1 MAVDV
6 IVRGS
11 MWLALGGFVAAHWG
25 FRRAGS
31 AAHSSWPLAAYWIGA
46 ALAFVHALGAFHWH
60 YDWSHTQ
67 AVVATAEQTADI
79 FGLNWGGGVWVNYAF
94 LVVWLAD
101 AGRRMASHRPEVAES
116 TGTWVLRCFYL
127 IIIANGAITFVE
139 WPMNLVGAGM
149 VAVLVWCWWPPRLRF
164 GAEASRG

>member
-1 MAVDV
+1 VAVDV

-11 MWLALGGFVAAHWG
+11 MWLALGAFVAAHWG

-46 ALAFVHALGAFHWH
+46 ALAFVHALAAFHWH
-60 YDWSHTQ
+60 YDWSHTE
-67 AVVATAEQTADI
+67 AVVATAEQTAEV

-94 LVVWLAD
+94 LVVWLVD
-101 AGRRMASHRPEVAES
+101 VGRRTASHRRDVAES
-116 TGTWVLRCFYL
+116 TGTWLLRGFYL
-127 IIIANGAITFVE
+127 IIIANGAITFVA

-149 VAVLVWCWWPPRLRF
+149 VSVLVWCWRPRRPRL
-164 GAEASRG
+164 GAEASHG

>member
-1 MAVDV
+1 MAVDL

-11 MWLALGGFVAAHWG
+11 MWLALSSFVAAHWG

-31 AAHSSWPLAAYWIGA
+31 VAHGWRPLAAYWVGA
-46 ALAFVHALGAFHWH
+46 ALALAHALAAFHWH

-67 AVVATAEQTADI
+67 AVVATAEQTAEV

-101 AGRRMASHRPEVAES
+101 AGWRTARRRHGVTGS
-116 TGTWVLRCFYL
+116 TGTWVLRGFYV
-127 IIIANGAITFVE
+127 IVIANGAITFVA
-139 WPMNLVGAGM
+139 WPMNLVGAVM
-149 VAVLVWCWWPPRLRF
+149 VAVLAWCWRPPRR
-164 GAEASRG
+164 